1 MEIENFLYSYWDGYQ
16 FVAVH
21 SKQRI
26 GYVTFL

>member
-1 MEIENFLYSYWDGYQ
+1 MEIENFLYSYWNGYQ
-16 FVAVH
+16 VIAVY